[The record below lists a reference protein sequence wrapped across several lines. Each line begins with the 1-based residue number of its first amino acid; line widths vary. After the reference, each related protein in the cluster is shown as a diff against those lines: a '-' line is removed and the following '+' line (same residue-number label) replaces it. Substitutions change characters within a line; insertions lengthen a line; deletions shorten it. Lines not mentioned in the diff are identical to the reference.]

1 MKALLNTGEILKRGC
16 GHGRFE
22 IKRRTNSLCS
32 VASFAFRIKFKAL
45 RMAFKAPRDL
55 VLTTL
60 PRSFRV
66 WDTQSK
72 CAIRRCPR
80 NLRWWKD
87 SSVPP
92 SNRRVGRGQGL
103 GLADNPLHA
112 KLLFF
117 SLKKSIRLHQ
127 VLVAAHRIFDLC
139 CGRWESFVEPCKPLV
154 VAWGSNSL
162 TMDITQAPC
171 IGSVES

>member
-1 MKALLNTGEILKRGC
+1 MPSGDALETSGGEKTVQSLQATGELGEAR
-16 GHGRFE
+16 
-22 IKRRTNSLCS
+22 
-32 VASFAFRIKFKAL
+32 AW
-45 RMAFKAPRDL
+45 
-55 VLTTL
+55 VLQTTHY
-60 PRSFRV
+60 
-66 WDTQSK
+66 TQS
-72 CAIRRCPR
+72 
-80 NLRWWKD
+80 
-87 SSVPP
+87 SF
-92 SNRRVGRGQGL
+92 
-103 GLADNPLHA
+103 
-112 KLLFF
+112 FF